1 VAFRPDVNQELLIDG
16 VVYSITEH
24 PMARGM
30 PYGQEGRAG
39 IVYQVVA
46 AGNERRALKVFKRR
60 FSVPSLVNLSERL
73 ANFADMTGLRV
84 CRRSVLTPRRHTELL
99 RQYPDLTYAVLMP
112 WIVGPTWM
120 EVMLEK
126 TPLTPEQSLGISRA
140 FANILAGMEERGV
153 AHCDLSGANMILPV
167 LAPDAERFGGVFD
180 TVELVDVEQLYG
192 PGLEKSEFVIGGSQ
206 GYASRF
212 GQYGSWDPRAD
223 RFAGAILLVEML
235 AWCDERTREAAW
247 GETYFDPSE
256 MQTDSE
262 RYHLLKTVLAERWGA
277 GVASLLEEV
286 WKSETLTDCPTLG
299 SWLVAIPEQ
308 VPVKVERVEAAPD
321 APITMSPEEI
331 DPEIRGMI
339 ELAQRLEAEGN
350 WNKARNTYL
359 FAQSLAPQG
368 SKTHRYLEQLVSGL
382 DEREREATQELPFVA
397 GAAAVPVGA
406 VVGAEAT
413 DAFMEDTSAL
423 YADALEA
430 FNAGEWAAASEL
442 LTEVIRRQPDF
453 ERDGRRADQLLV
465 EARNNQRR
473 ATDPGATQAV
483 VMPVAPI
490 APVVPIVSAAPVEE
504 AVPTPV
510 QPPANEPQVTHVVQT
525 GEPTVPMG
533 AMPDLAL
540 AQRSQAP
547 TQVMPVQGQA
557 QAVPTQAT
565 QTTVVRTGRSNRSMI
580 LIPAILV
587 AALLVFGGIAFAVL
601 SASNDGQARAEA
613 EQRAATSTAEA
624 ELVIIAAATEAAAS
638 TSEAVATEEAG
649 SMVAQATQTAQ
660 RSARGTIT
668 AQARATDAGL
678 KVLGMQATETAKVAA
693 TTGAAGTAQ
702 ALGIVVAT
710 EQANATATAAAVAIV
725 QGTQQV
731 QQQATAQ
738 AQAQATQQANAQ
750 ATTQAQGQV
759 AAQTQ
764 AALNTQATIEAR
776 ALATAQA
783 QVAATARA
791 QQPTQPP
798 PTPKPPTPK
807 PDPPT
812 QPPPTQPP
820 PTQPP
825 PTQPPPTQPPPTPE
839 PPTPIPPIDNCGIAG
854 SRNGR
859 ATPNT
864 IPQGGSLQFQITG
877 FTPGEGFTFRWL
889 KPNGDPYAPASAS
902 SSFIGPDGTFTF
914 PYTVPS
920 DWGPGRWALQVR
932 GASSG
937 HEALVYFC
945 ILR

>member
-1 VAFRPDVNQELLIDG
+1 VAFRPDVNQELLIEG

-126 TPLTPEQSLGISRA
+126 SPLTPEQSLGISRS

-167 LAPDAERFGGVFD
+167 LASEADLRGGTFD

-235 AWCDERTREAAW
+235 SWCDERTREAAW
-247 GETYFDPSE
+247 GETYFDPQE

-262 RYHLLKTVLAERWGA
+262 RYHLLKTVLTERWGD
-277 GVASLLEEV
+277 GVAVLLEEV

-299 SWLVAIPEQ
+299 SWLVAIPER
-308 VPVKVERVEAAPD
+308 VPVKVERVEVAPD
-321 APITMSPEEI
+321 APITMSPDEI

-359 FAQSLAPQG
+359 FAQSLAPEG
-368 SKTHRYLEQLVSGL
+368 SKTYRYLAQLASGL
-382 DEREREATQELPFVA
+382 DEREKEATQVLPVVA
-397 GAAAVPVGA
+397 AGMGAAAVGAAAADPV
-406 VVGAEAT
+406 
-413 DAFMEDTSAL
+413 MEDTSAL

-442 LTEVIRRQPDF
+442 FTEVIRRQPDF
-453 ERDGRRADQLLV
+453 EQDGRRADQLLA
-465 EARNNQRR
+465 EARTEQRR

-490 APVVPIVSAAPVEE
+490 VPIAPVAQPVE
-504 AVPTPV
+504 AV
-510 QPPANEPQVTHVVQT
+510 QMGQ
-525 GEPTVPMG
+525 PTVPMG
-533 AMPDLAL
+533 AMPDLEL

-547 TQVMPVQGQA
+547 TQVMPLQA
-557 QAVPTQAT
+557 QAQPVPTQAK
-565 QTTVVRTGRSNRSMI
+565 QTTVVRTGKSNRSMI

-601 SASNDGQARAEA
+601 AASNNGQAEA
-613 EQRAATSTAEA
+613 AQRAATATAEA
-624 ELVIIAAATEAAAS
+624 GLVAIAAATEDAES
-638 TSEAVATEEAG
+638 TAEAVATEEAG
-649 SMVAQATQTAQ
+649 SSVAQATETAE
-660 RSARGTIT
+660 RAARGTTT
-668 AQARATDAGL
+668 AEARATSAGL

-693 TTGAAGTAQ
+693 TAGAAGAAGTAQ
-702 ALGIVVAT
+702 VAGIVAAT

-725 QGTQQV
+725 QGTEQV
-731 QQQATAQ
+731 QQQATQQ
-738 AQAQATQQANAQ
+738 AQAQATAQANAQ

-764 AALNTQATIEAR
+764 AAINAQATVEAR

-791 QQPTQPP
+791 QQPTAAP

-812 QPPPTQPP
+812 PK
-820 PTQPP
+820 
-825 PTQPPPTQPPPTPE
+825 PPTQPPPTPVPPTPKPE
-839 PPTPIPPIDNCGIAG
+839 PPTPVPPTQPPPTPVPPVDSCGVAG
-854 SRNGR
+854 NKDGR
-859 ATPNT
+859 ATPNS
-864 IPQGGSLQFQITG
+864 IPQGGSLQFEITG

-889 KPNGDPYAPASAS
+889 KPDGNPYAPASAS
-902 SSFIGPDGTFTF
+902 SSFIGPDGRFTF

-920 DWGPGRWALQVR
+920 DWEPGRWALQVR

-937 HEALVYFC
+937 HEAVVYFC
-945 ILR
+945 IVQ

>member
-1 VAFRPDVNQELLIDG
+1 MAFRPDVNQELLIDG

-39 IVYQVVA
+39 IVYQVV

-167 LAPDAERFGGVFD
+167 LAPEEELKGGTFD

-212 GQYGSWDPRAD
+212 GQYGSWDPKAD

-235 AWCDERTREAAW
+235 SWCDERTREAAW
-247 GETYFDPSE
+247 GETYFDPQE

-262 RYHLLKTVLAERWGA
+262 RYHLLRTVLSERWGA
-277 GVASLLEEV
+277 GVATLLEEV

-308 VPVKVERVEAAPD
+308 VPTKVERVEVTSD
-321 APITMSPEEI
+321 APLTMSPQDI

-339 ELAQRLEAEGN
+339 ELAQALEVEGN

-359 FAQSLAPQG
+359 IAQSLAPQG
-368 SKTHRYLEQLVSGL
+368 SKTYRYLEQLVS
-382 DEREREATQELPFVA
+382 DMDQREREATQVLPVVAA
-397 GAAAVPVGA
+397 GAAVATVATGVGA
-406 VVGAEAT
+406 AEAT
-413 DAFMEDTSAL
+413 DAFMEETSAL

-442 LTEVIRRQPDF
+442 LTEVIRRQPHF
-453 ERDGRRADQLLV
+453 ERDGRRADQLLA
-465 EARNNQRR
+465 EARTNQRR

-483 VMPVAPI
+483 VMPVAPVAPI
-490 APVVPIVSAAPVEE
+490 APVVP
-504 AVPTPV
+504 PTPV
-510 QPPANEPQVTHVVQT
+510 EAAVPVTVPPPANEPPVAHVEQLV
-525 GEPTVPMG
+525 EAVNVS
-533 AMPDLAL
+533 AMPDPEL
-540 AQRSQAP
+540 AQRAQAP
-547 TQVMPVQGQA
+547 TQVMPVQVQPQA
-557 QAVPTQAT
+557 QAIPPQAT
-565 QTTVVRTGRSNRSMI
+565 QTTVVRTRKSNRSMI

-587 AALLVFGGIAFAVL
+587 AALLLFGGIALAVL
-601 SASNDGQARAEA
+601 MASNDGQARVAA

-624 ELVIIAAATEAAAS
+624 ELVVIAAATEAAES
-638 TSEAVATEEAG
+638 TAVAAATEDANSSVAG
-649 SMVAQATQTAQ
+649 ATQTAQ

-668 AQARATDAGL
+668 AQARATSAGL

-693 TTGAAGTAQ
+693 TTEAAGTAQ
-702 ALGIVVAT
+702 ALGVVVAT
-710 EQANATATAAAVAIV
+710 EQA
-725 QGTQQV
+725 
-731 QQQATAQ
+731 
-738 AQAQATQQANAQ
+738 
-750 ATTQAQGQV
+750 
-759 AAQTQ
+759 
-764 AALNTQATIEAR
+764 
-776 ALATAQA
+776 
-783 QVAATARA
+783 
-791 QQPTQPP
+791 
-798 PTPKPPTPK
+798 
-807 PDPPT
+807 
-812 QPPPTQPP
+812 
-820 PTQPP
+820 
-825 PTQPPPTQPPPTPE
+825 
-839 PPTPIPPIDNCGIAG
+839 
-854 SRNGR
+854 
-859 ATPNT
+859 
-864 IPQGGSLQFQITG
+864 
-877 FTPGEGFTFRWL
+877 
-889 KPNGDPYAPASAS
+889 
-902 SSFIGPDGTFTF
+902 
-914 PYTVPS
+914 
-920 DWGPGRWALQVR
+920 
-932 GASSG
+932 
-937 HEALVYFC
+937 
-945 ILR
+945 

>member
-1 VAFRPDVNQELLIDG
+1 VAFRPDVNQELLIEG

-126 TPLTPEQSLGISRA
+126 TPLTPEQSLGITRS

-167 LAPDAERFGGVFD
+167 LASEADLLGGTFD

-223 RFAGAILLVEML
+223 RFAGAIMLVEML

-247 GETYFDPSE
+247 GETYFDPQE

-277 GVASLLEEV
+277 GVATLLEEV

-308 VPVKVERVEAAPD
+308 VPVKIERVEAAPD
-321 APITMSPEEI
+321 APITMSPNEI
-331 DPEIRGMI
+331 DPEIRGML
-339 ELAQRLEAEGN
+339 ELAQALEVEGN

-359 FAQSLAPQG
+359 IAQSLAPQG
-368 SKTHRYLEQLVSGL
+368 SKTYRYLEQMVSGL
-382 DEREREATQELPFVA
+382 DEREREATQVLPVITA
-397 GAAAVPVGA
+397 GMGAAATVGA
-406 VVGAEAT
+406 APGAEAA
-413 DAFMEDTSAL
+413 DLLLEDTSAL

-442 LTEVIRRQPDF
+442 LTEVIRRQPNF
-453 ERDGRRADQLLV
+453 EKDGRRADQLLL
-465 EARNNQRR
+465 EARNQQRM

-490 APVVPIVSAAPVEE
+490 VPIAPVMPVEA
-504 AVPTPV
+504 AVSTTV
-510 QPPANEPQVTHVVQT
+510 QPPTEPPVAQPVEAVQM
-525 GEPTVPMG
+525 GQPAVPMG
-533 AMPDLAL
+533 AMPAPAL

-565 QTTVVRTGRSNRSMI
+565 QTTVVSTRKSNRSMI

-601 SASNDGQARAEA
+601 AASNNGQAEA
-613 EQRAATSTAEA
+613 AQRAATATAEA
-624 ELVIIAAATEAAAS
+624 GLIAIAAATEDAES
-638 TSEAVATEEAG
+638 TAEAVATEEAG
-649 SMVAQATQTAQ
+649 SSVAQATETAQ
-660 RSARGTIT
+660 RVARGTTT
-668 AQARATDAGL
+668 AQARATSAGL

-693 TTGAAGTAQ
+693 TSGAAGTAQ
-702 ALGIVVAT
+702 ALGMVVAT
-710 EQANATATAAAVAIV
+710 EQANATATAAAIAIV

-731 QQQATAQ
+731 QQQATQQ

-764 AALNTQATIEAR
+764 AAINAQATIEAR

-791 QQPTQPP
+791 QQPTAAP

-807 PDPPT
+807 PEPPTPKPPT
-812 QPPPTQPP
+812 QAP

-839 PPTPIPPIDNCGIAG
+839 PPTPVPVDSCGVSG
-854 SRNGR
+854 NKNGK
-859 ATPNT
+859 ATPSS

-889 KPNGDPYAPASAS
+889 KPNGEPYAPASAS

-914 PYTVPS
+914 PYTVPL

-937 HEALVYFC
+937 NEALVFFC
-945 ILR
+945 IIK